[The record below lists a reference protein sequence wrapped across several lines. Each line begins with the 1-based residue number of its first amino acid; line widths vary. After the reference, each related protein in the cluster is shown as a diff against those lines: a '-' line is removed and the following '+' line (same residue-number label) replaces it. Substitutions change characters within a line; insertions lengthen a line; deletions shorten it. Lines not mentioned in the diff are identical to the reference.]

1 MATGT
6 NPPKNPMTQYIFFYY
21 DESRASTFGPSLV
34 KGQGRTKKAAMI
46 DAANRHFRNP
56 DEEEIEDFMENAL
69 PLATVTGLGAE
80 IRLSQKNIGEIFGTT
95 F

>member
-1 MATGT
+1 
-6 NPPKNPMTQYIFFYY
+6 
-21 DESRASTFGPSLV
+21 
-34 KGQGRTKKAAMI
+34 MI

-80 IRLSQKNIGEIFGTT
+80 VRISQKNIGEIFG
-95 F
+95 

>member
-6 NPPKNPMTQYIFFYY
+6 NPPTNPMAQYIFFYY

-34 KGQGRTKKAAMI
+34 KGQGGTKKAAMI

-56 DEEEIEDFMENAL
+56 DEEEIGDFMENAL
-69 PLATVTGLGAE
+69 QLATVTGLGAE
-80 IRLSQKNIGEIFGTT
+80 VSISQKNIGEIFG
-95 F
+95 